1 VRAVEPQPLR
11 CAAHPEVETY
21 LRCGRCGRPICPRCL
36 VQTPVGAR
44 CRDCARPRRLPTFE
58 LGGPGYLK
66 LLPVG
71 LGAVLLSGLAWAV
84 VLPLSLRLGLL
95 GILAGAAVGYLVGE
109 AVALA
114 FNRKRAAVLA
124 VVAGLSVVLGFLI
137 SPGFRSWFVQLQAG
151 GEVDPLAP
159 LGVVLPT
166 LLGLLL
172 NPLALLGVV
181 LAVVLAVS
189 RVR

>member
-1 VRAVEPQPLR
+1 MTAAEPQPLR
-11 CAAHPEVETY
+11 CATHPEVETY

-44 CRDCARPRRLPTFE
+44 CRDCARPQRLPTFE
-58 LGGPGYLK
+58 LGAPGYLK
-66 LLPVG
+66 LVPVG
-71 LGAVLLSGLAWAV
+71 LGAVILAGVAWAV

-95 GILAGAAVGYLVGE
+95 GILAGAAIGYLVGE
-109 AVALA
+109 AVTLA
-114 FNRKRAAVLA
+114 FNRKRATLLA
-124 VVAGLSVVLGFLI
+124 VTAGLSVVLGFLM

-151 GEVDPLAP
+151 RGVDLLAP
-159 LGVVLPT
+159 LGSVLPT

-172 NPLALLGVV
+172 NPLALVGVV
-181 LAVVLAVS
+181 LATVVAVS

>member
-1 VRAVEPQPLR
+1 MAAEPGPLR
-11 CAAHPEVETY
+11 CAAHPDVETY

-58 LGGPGYLK
+58 LGSGGYFK
-66 LLPVG
+66 LVPVG
-71 LGAVLLSGLAWAV
+71 IGAVLLSGIAWALL
-84 VLPLSLRLGLL
+84 LPLAGRFGLFGILLGL
-95 GILAGAAVGYLVGE
+95 GVGYVVGE

-124 VVAGLSVVLGFLI
+124 AVAGLSVVLGFLM
-137 SPGFRSWFVQLQAG
+137 STGFRLWLVQLQAG
-151 GEVDPLAP
+151 RGVDLLAP
-159 LGVVLPT
+159 LGSVLPT

-172 NPLALLGVV
+172 NPFMLLSVV
-181 LAVVLAVS
+181 LATVLAVS

>member
-1 VRAVEPQPLR
+1 MTAEPQPLQ

-44 CRDCARPRRLPTFE
+44 CRDCARPQRLPTFE
-58 LGGPGYLK
+58 LGGLGYLK

-84 VLPLSLRLGLL
+84 VLPLALRLGLL
-95 GILAGAAVGYLVGE
+95 GILAGAAIGYLVGE

-114 FNRKRAAVLA
+114 FNRKRAAILA
-124 VVAGLSVVLGFLI
+124 VVAGLGVVLGFLM
-137 SPGFRSWFVQLQAG
+137 SPGFRSWLVQLQAG
-151 GEVDPLAP
+151 RELDLLAP
-159 LGVVLPT
+159 LGAVLPT
-166 LLGLLL
+166 LFGLLL
-172 NPLALLGVV
+172 NPLALVGVV
-181 LAVVLAVS
+181 LGVVLAVS